1 MILFYNELTKISCLF
16 IFSLFLAVIIIIF
29 FYNDLL
35 LISMKKKFLKKKQNQ
50 NFMNFIFSPL
60 QQFDILPLFNFYF
73 SYVQGLWTKNK

>member
-1 MILFYNELTKISCLF
+1 
-16 IFSLFLAVIIIIF
+16 
-29 FYNDLL
+29 
-35 LISMKKKFLKKKQNQ
+35 MKKKFLKKKQNQ